1 MKIMLNDTSRLANV
15 NGMTRSQVEMPGCIV
30 WNTIRNIIR
39 LLIYYNQWSDNGVI
53 YQW

>member
-1 MKIMLNDTSRLANV
+1 MKGSYSIYDGVNV
-15 NGMTRSQVEMPGCIV
+15 NGMSRSQVEMPGCIV

-53 YQW
+53 YQ